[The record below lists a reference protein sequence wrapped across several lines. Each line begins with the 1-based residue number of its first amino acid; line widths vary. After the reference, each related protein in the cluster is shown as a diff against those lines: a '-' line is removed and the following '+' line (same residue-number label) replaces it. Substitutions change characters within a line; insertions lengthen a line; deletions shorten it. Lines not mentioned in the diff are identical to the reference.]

1 MINQLM
7 EIVQEKQA
15 ETQDHLWLLQ
25 TDPTYFYEL
34 ISYWKNYNVS
44 TLSGSKM
51 TKDQQAN
58 LVEGRVIF
66 NSVAQAQEWNDF
78 AAELQYV
85 RDLYIAHKQDI
96 KSGSPL
102 PESYDRALGGLMI
115 VAISAL

>member
-1 MINQLM
+1 M
-7 EIVQEKQA
+7 EILQEKQA

-34 ISYWKNYNVS
+34 ISYWKTYWKTYNVG
-44 TLSGSKM
+44 TLSGSKI

-58 LVEGRVIF
+58 LVEGRVVF

-85 RDLYIAHKQDI
+85 RHLYIAHKQDI
-96 KSGSPL
+96 KPGSPL

-115 VAISAL
+115 VAISVL